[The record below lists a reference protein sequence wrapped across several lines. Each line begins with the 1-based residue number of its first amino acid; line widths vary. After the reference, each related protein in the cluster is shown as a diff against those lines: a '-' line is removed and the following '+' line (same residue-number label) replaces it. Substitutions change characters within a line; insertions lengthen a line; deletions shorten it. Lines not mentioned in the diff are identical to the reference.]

1 MALEGNAKDFGLS
14 EILQLIALQKKSGM
28 LSVTGEDSIVIFFK
42 EGEIISTRDRRK
54 RARDPLKDYLLRY
67 GFISRDE
74 MNRIQHIQEE
84 TNLDLTD
91 ILLSEKFFS
100 QDELKL
106 IFADQIQ
113 ETIQKVLGWPRSYY
127 KFITGKNVLQGIRT
141 FVSLKVEG
149 LLMESMRRIDEFPEL
164 QRIFPSEET
173 IVKRNPIP
181 ENGRIELEDNE
192 EIIYE
197 LLERE
202 MTISE
207 LVSRARMARFC
218 TYEALRNLLEKG
230 LLQIVGEPVQ
240 EDEEEIEYV
249 KKSSTGRKGVFAPVV
264 LSVSILLASFAIGEY
279 VVPLTMPPGWKPYS
293 ARGEVS
299 ASSLDPSAITL
310 ESLKRRRLAAKIEN
324 ALEEYFALKGSYPF
338 TLEVLVVREL
348 VPKSVIDRAQEAG
361 FVYKAR
367 PDGKAYILKR
377 G

>member
-218 TYEALRNLLEKG
+218 TYEALKNLLEKG

-249 KKSSTGRKGVFAPVV
+249 DRGPVRVHSSRFICNRRIRRSPYHAPGMETVQCQGGSISFKPRPLRDNTRIAEEKETRRK
-264 LSVSILLASFAIGEY
+264 
-279 VVPLTMPPGWKPYS
+279 
-293 ARGEVS
+293 
-299 ASSLDPSAITL
+299 D
-310 ESLKRRRLAAKIEN
+310 
-324 ALEEYFALKGSYPF
+324 
-338 TLEVLVVREL
+338 REC
-348 VPKSVIDRAQEAG
+348 S
-361 FVYKAR
+361 
-367 PDGKAYILKR
+367 
-377 G
+377 